1 MVTFHVRQRRT
12 LVGFH
17 LRQCAAQTGFAG
29 ANYPA
34 SITTAVVRQLPES
47 SNCRWPQLHRRLAN
61 SVLCHAAGV
70 LVLNGLRWLFP
81 GLNWTATGIWLIPLD
96 VLIGV
101 LGPVAVILQ
110 TSFRWGTIR
119 RPRCGERFFG
129 GFSPYVRSRCVSC
142 GFSVDNT
149 GRHYLP

>member
-1 MVTFHVRQRRT
+1 MRVWHPELLNKARR
-12 LVGFH
+12 V
-17 LRQCAAQTGFAG
+17 
-29 ANYPA
+29 
-34 SITTAVVRQLPES
+34 QLY
-47 SNCRWPQLHRRLAN
+47 RRLAN
-61 SVLCHAAGV
+61 SGLGLAAGV

-81 GLNWTATGIWLIPLD
+81 SLNWTAIGIWLIPLG

-119 RPRCGERFFG
+119 RPRCGERFFS
-129 GFSPYVRSRCVSC
+129 GFSPYVRCRCISC